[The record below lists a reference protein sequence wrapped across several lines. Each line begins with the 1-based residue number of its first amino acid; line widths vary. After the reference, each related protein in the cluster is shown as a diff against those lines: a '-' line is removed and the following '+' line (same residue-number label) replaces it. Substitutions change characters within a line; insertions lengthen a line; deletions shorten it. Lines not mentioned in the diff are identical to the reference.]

1 MIAVRPFAKV
11 QPSSRGRHR
20 VANTLAGAVVIV
32 GASFNAVVGVLSLFA
47 PGTFLTAVGQS
58 TPVVVASATVFA
70 EYAGAREL
78 AVALILLVCAA
89 MRIGPVLAGVLLV
102 AAAANAL
109 DAASALATS
118 RWVQMPGAVVF
129 AAAFAFAA
137 AWYARQTLQPA
148 RKAWFLSY
156 RERRHQW

>member
-32 GASFNAVVGVLSLFA
+32 GALFNAVAGVFSLIA
-47 PGTFLTAVGQS
+47 PGTFLTAVGQP
-58 TPVVVASATVFA
+58 TPVVVASASVFA

-102 AAAANAL
+102 AAAANAR
-109 DAASALATS
+109 DAVSALATGW
-118 RWVQMPGAVVF
+118 WVQMPGAVVF

-137 AWYARQTLQPA
+137 AWYARQTLQLARTAPPA
-148 RKAWFLSY
+148 VVGP
-156 RERRHQW
+156 

>member
-32 GASFNAVVGVLSLFA
+32 GALFNAVAGVFSLIA
-47 PGTFLTAVGQS
+47 PGTFLTAVGQP
-58 TPVVVASATVFA
+58 TPVVASASVFA

-109 DAASALATS
+109 DAASALATG

-148 RKAWFLSY
+148 RPAL
-156 RERRHQW
+156 RRQRW